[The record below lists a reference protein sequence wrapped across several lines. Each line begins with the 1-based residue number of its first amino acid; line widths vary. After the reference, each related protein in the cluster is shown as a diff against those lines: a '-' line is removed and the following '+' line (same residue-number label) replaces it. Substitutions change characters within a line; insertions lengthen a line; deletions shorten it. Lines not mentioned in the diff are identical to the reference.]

1 MGDNCFIGFG
11 SVVFNATLGDDCVIL
26 HRVLVKDVKIPPL
39 RLIGDGAVVNKQGI
53 ADRLGEVTVGD
64 SDF

>member
-1 MGDNCFIGFG
+1 M
-11 SVVFNATLGDDCVIL
+11 
-26 HRVLVKDVKIPPL
+26 VLVKDVKIPPL